1 MPNDKNSNKSP
12 NISKKPQNNDKNNR
26 INENSKEI
34 LVNENLKNNSN
45 ENTVNKNSK
54 NDNTLSYSKQ
64 QIIEFEKL
72 TEQNFGSELRSQ
84 KVYKFA
90 YYCSKC
96 SMFLFILKFNYST
109 FARFS

>member
-45 ENTVNKNSK
+45 ENTVKNSK

-109 FARFS
+109 LARFS